1 MKPTKLYCQYCEL
14 YPCSRTECHR
24 KLVFRNRKIIMEE
37 PIIYNKIRVQER
49 KREYFSVP
57 LRKNEY

>member
-14 YPCSRTECHR
+14 YPCHRTECHR
-24 KLVFRNRKIIMEE
+24 KPMLYPHAIIMEE
-37 PIIYNKIRVQER
+37 PSIYNKKVLKEL

-57 LRKNEY
+57 LRKTEY